1 MSGRVVS
8 MTLKR
13 LSLFQDL
20 DARELELLAAVM
32 RERRV
37 DADTV
42 IFREGEPGSS
52 CFFVVEGSIEVRK
65 KVGRRH
71 ERTLATLRPGQMF
84 GHIAL
89 VDAWPRSA
97 TCIASESSRLLE
109 LERQDFDTLFHSGS
123 RFAFK
128 FQELIARVVAA
139 QLRDANHKLNLLA
152 TASRATPT
160 DVEMEEVQELL
171 GFTDASEEWARMQ
184 GRESAGT

>member
-1 MSGRVVS
+1 MGGQVVS

-13 LSLFQDL
+13 LSLFEGL

-32 RERRV
+32 RERRA
-37 DADTV
+37 DAAEV
-42 IFREGEPGSS
+42 IFQEGDPGSS
-52 CFFVVEGSIEVRK
+52 CFFIVEGSVEVRK

-71 ERTLATLRPGQMF
+71 ERTLATLRAGQMF
-84 GHIAL
+84 GHVAL

-97 TCIASESSRLLE
+97 TCIAAEASRLLE
-109 LERQDFDTLFHSGS
+109 LERQDFDTLFRSGS

-152 TASRATPT
+152 SASRAAPS
-160 DVEMEEVQELL
+160 DLEMEEVQELL
-171 GFTDASEEWARMQ
+171 GFSDASEEWARMQ
-184 GRESAGT
+184 GRE